1 MCAVLSVTPVD
12 DKRFE
17 IQLTLDDVLNVHAD
31 LVELLAAGQ
40 NKVNRWW
47 QTLADG
53 SDGRPRAPKRF
64 ARTAAYE

>member
-31 LVELLAAGQ
+31 LVELLAAGPEQ
-40 NKVNRWW
+40 GEPMVADARRRQRRQAACA
-47 QTLADG
+47 QTIRPG
-53 SDGRPRAPKRF
+53 SGV
-64 ARTAAYE
+64 